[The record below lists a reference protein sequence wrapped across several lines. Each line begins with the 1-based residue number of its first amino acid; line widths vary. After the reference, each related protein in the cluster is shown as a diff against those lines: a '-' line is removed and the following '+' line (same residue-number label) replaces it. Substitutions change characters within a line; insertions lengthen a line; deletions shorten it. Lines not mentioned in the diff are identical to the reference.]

1 MYQFEQ
7 QETLVLHTSMGDI
20 GIALFPEIAVKASEN
35 FLGPRKERL
44 LRRADLSPRHPGFYD
59 PGRRPG
65 GDRPGRREHMGP
77 ALRG

>member
-35 FLGPRKERL
+35 FLGHAKN
-44 LRRADLSPRHPGFYD
+44 G
-59 PGRRPG
+59 
-65 GDRPGRREHMGP
+65 
-77 ALRG
+77 